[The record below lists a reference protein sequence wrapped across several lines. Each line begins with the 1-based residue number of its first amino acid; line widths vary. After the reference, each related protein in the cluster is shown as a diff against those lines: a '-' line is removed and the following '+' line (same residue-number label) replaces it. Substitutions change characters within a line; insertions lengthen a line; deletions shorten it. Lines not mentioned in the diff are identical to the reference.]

1 MSETDKRLQRLELE
15 QIAFY
20 RQMDAGPDFIR
31 HYQETPA
38 QTTTPVDVSRFPRYV
53 ADYLTGRC
61 KMNGDQLQELDRQ
74 IGNTITELNAPQFG
88 YWIKTDKL
96 RRSLRQLR
104 HLRSDAERCI
114 AAAHESERRSHFV
127 KLCPN
132 GCDRKKLMGT
142 VDDRVR
148 GLLKQAQ

>member
-1 MSETDKRLQRLELE
+1 
-15 QIAFY
+15 
-20 RQMDAGPDFIR
+20 MDPGPDFIR

-53 ADYLTGRC
+53 SDYLTGKC
-61 KMNGDQLQELDRQ
+61 KVNGDQLQELDRQ
-74 IGNTITELNAPQFG
+74 IVNTITELSAPQFG

-104 HLRSDAERCI
+104 HMRADAERCI
-114 AAAHESERRSHFV
+114 AATHERERRSHFA

-132 GCDRKKLMGT
+132 GCDRKKLMGMA
-142 VDDRVR
+142 DDSVR
-148 GLLKQAQ
+148 SLLKQAQ